1 MALIALF
8 GEDPLEVLPPIKVKN
23 PLKPE
28 NPSLLA
34 IMPPNIENTS
44 DPINDQSGSANG
56 TL

>member
-23 PLKPE
+23 PLRPE

-34 IMPPNIENTS
+34 IMPPTVENTGENL
-44 DPINDQSGSANG
+44 ND
-56 TL
+56 